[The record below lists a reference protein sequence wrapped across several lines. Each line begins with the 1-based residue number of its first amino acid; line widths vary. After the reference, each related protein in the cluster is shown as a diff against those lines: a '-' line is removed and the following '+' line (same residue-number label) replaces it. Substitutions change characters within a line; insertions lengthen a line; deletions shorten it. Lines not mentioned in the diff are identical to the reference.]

1 MQAIEKMKYLKPS
14 PIQMAA
20 IPLGLQFR
28 DVIGVAETGSGKTA
42 AFVFPMLMY
51 IMSQPKMTEEVAQNG
66 PYAVVM
72 APTRELAQQIEVCP
86 STAVPHV
93 TLITLCKHAP
103 VLQHLLTLLLS
114 AASSSCPPPHEQDV
128 LTSQRMSAHLGKGH
142 MICFRCA
149 LAQEAAAE
157 QGRGPGI

>member
-1 MQAIEKMKYLKPS
+1 MSLQSIEKMKYLKPS

-72 APTRELAQQIEVCP
+72 APTRELAQQIEVRLFACLLYD
-86 STAVPHV
+86 SLVGMLASGTAGSKMQLC
-93 TLITLCKHAP
+93 LISLCQAW
-103 VLQHLLTLLLS
+103 
-114 AASSSCPPPHEQDV
+114 
-128 LTSQRMSAHLGKGH
+128 QRVQQYCQS
-142 MICFRCA
+142 
-149 LAQEAAAE
+149 
-157 QGRGPGI
+157 